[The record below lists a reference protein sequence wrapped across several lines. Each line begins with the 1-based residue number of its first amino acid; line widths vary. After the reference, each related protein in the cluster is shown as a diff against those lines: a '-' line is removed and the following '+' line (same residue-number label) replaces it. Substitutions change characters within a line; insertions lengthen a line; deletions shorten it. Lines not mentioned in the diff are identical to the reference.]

1 MPCPAGKEAGVPI
14 SEGKKDT
21 IEWLSSIGTYIGA
34 FALAA
39 MTILL
44 TVEVIM
50 RYLFR
55 SSTLISDEMSG
66 YLFVA
71 MLYMAMSD
79 TLVSDKHIKINVIT
93 ERLKPRLQR
102 AFARIVAMILPVLGG
117 VLSWQAW
124 ILVIESYERHSISP
138 TILRLPQY
146 LPEFAVPLGLSI
158 FTLQA
163 LARAIT
169 MPASTPEAKAPPE
182 TKNKSMVDG
191 A

>member
-1 MPCPAGKEAGVPI
+1 MAKGKTDA
-14 SEGKKDT
+14 

-50 RYLFR
+50 RYIFR

-71 MLYMAMSD
+71 MLYMALSD
-79 TLVSDKHIKINVIT
+79 TLVSDKHIKINVVT
-93 ERLKPRLQR
+93 ERLKPRLQH
-102 AFARIVAMILPVLGG
+102 ALAGVVAMILPVLGG

-124 ILVIESYERHSISP
+124 ILVIDSYQHHSISP

-146 LPEFAVPLGLSI
+146 LPQFAISVGLSI

-163 LARAIT
+163 LARAIK
-169 MPASTPEAKAPPE
+169 MPAGTRKAKAPPE
-182 TKNKSMVDG
+182 VKDISMVDG

>member
-1 MPCPAGKEAGVPI
+1 MAK
-14 SEGKKDT
+14 GKKDA

-39 MTILL
+39 MTTLL

-50 RYLFR
+50 RYVFN

-79 TLVSDKHIKINVIT
+79 TLVSDKHIKINVVI

-117 VLSWQAW
+117 VLAWQAW
-124 ILVIESYERHSISP
+124 ILVIESYQRHSISP

-146 LPEFAVPLGLSI
+146 LPEFVIPVGLSI

-163 LARAIT
+163 LARAIK
-169 MPASTPEAKAPPE
+169 MPASTPHAKAPE
-182 TKNKSMVDG
+182 AKDISMVDG